1 MTVNGSATDSALLD
15 AMVEGALDG
24 LLEMLDVT
32 QDDLIGRPATTVLAR
47 TAASESGAGRP

>member
-15 AMVEGALDG
+15 AMVRASREQAVEGSY
-24 LLEMLDVT
+24 VT